1 MYNEILKDRMEA
13 ATLLLKK
20 LKVQNTGWLYLEEV
34 YRLLWNCYLQLPDVV
49 LSKKIGHPFNK
60 EFAIEPSR
68 WILPL

>member
-1 MYNEILKDRMEA
+1 VYLGYEIAR
-13 ATLLLKK
+13 
-20 LKVQNTGWLYLEEV
+20 N
-34 YRLLWNCYLQLPDVV
+34 LQLPLDVV